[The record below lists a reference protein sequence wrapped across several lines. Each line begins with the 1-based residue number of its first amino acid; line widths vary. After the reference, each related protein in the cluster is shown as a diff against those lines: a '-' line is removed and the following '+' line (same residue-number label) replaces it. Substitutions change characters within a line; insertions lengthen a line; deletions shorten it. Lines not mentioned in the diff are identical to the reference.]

1 MFQLKKIEDFVN
13 KSKEEASVNDLTA
26 DTAWKPI
33 TDDVMDVGLALQVTI
48 VNIYRDK
55 RKKMKTFGNE
65 CFQSNHTIYWHQNL
79 NDFFFRFQR
88 LFFEGYSCDVLD
100 ISCEL
105 KGLFEQLRIDE
116 SMDIYESMEIDV
128 TNSTIGMDAT
138 NSSMESTFTLTE
150 ERPTR
155 DEAMVALF
163 ANTMLV
169 SARYPRPSPDSS
181 QGPSSN

>member
-1 MFQLKKIEDFVN
+1 MLSI
-13 KSKEEASVNDLTA
+13 KSFHILAS
-26 DTAWKPI
+26 KF
-33 TDDVMDVGLALQVTI
+33 
-48 VNIYRDK
+48 K
-55 RKKMKTFGNE
+55 
-65 CFQSNHTIYWHQNL
+65 CFYI
-79 NDFFFRFQR
+79 FRFQR